1 MPNIDKVKKTK
12 TKKKKGASLPKN
24 HLPVA
29 VKKAK
34 TAPKK
39 DVIAYYNCLLT
50 QAQQNFLDSQTGTKK
65 KITAC
70 CQECKS
76 KAPNLSAQRDQE
88 VKKLVV
94 AYKQVGDSLTK
105 LLQPLK

>member
-12 TKKKKGASLPKN
+12 TKKKKTKKPTN
-24 HLPVA
+24 LPVA
-29 VKKAK
+29 VKKTK

-105 LLQPLK
+105 LLQPIK

>member
-12 TKKKKGASLPKN
+12 TKKKKTKKPTN
-24 HLPVA
+24 LPVA
-29 VKKAK
+29 VKKNK

>member
-12 TKKKKGASLPKN
+12 TKKKKTKKPTN
-24 HLPVA
+24 LPVA

-76 KAPNLSAQRDQE
+76 KAPNLSVQRDQE

-94 AYKQVGDSLTK
+94 AYKQVGDS
-105 LLQPLK
+105 